1 MKSNLHLFFL
11 SVAVFVLGFGAVNAK
26 NILPAGKKTT
36 LSLIDNSQ
44 GSFIMKSTVGEI
56 TTRTV
61 KTPAGNFV
69 ELLVP
74 GYAKSSDI
82 GAPQLPVKRRLIE
95 VPLKAIPKVVILNKV
110 VKEYKL
116 SDYGIDFK
124 VMPLQP
130 PCPKSGITPPFAY
143 DKEVYKVNSFGNIPL
158 VTVDVL
164 GIMRSVQLGR
174 VNINAV
180 SYNPVTNTIRVVE
193 ELEFK
198 VVFENADFEATRQ
211 LKERYYSPYFV
222 SLYKNLINYIPAASR
237 ENLTQYPVKYAIVAD
252 RMFENQLQQF
262 IAWKRRKGF
271 TVVVAYTDSIGNNT
285 TAIKNWLKS
294 LYDAGTPDD
303 PAPSF
308 ALFVGDINQVAVW
321 NNGNGV
327 TDRNSCEF
335 TGDLYPEMYYGRF
348 SAQNTSQ
355 LQPYIDKT
363 LEYEQYNMPQATF
376 LDTVVMIAGMDSG
389 HGHDWGNG
397 QINYGTI
404 NYFNEAHD
412 IYSNTY
418 LYPSSGSQSASI
430 IQNISDGVSF
440 ANYTAHGSP
449 NGWADPSFTIG
460 DIPGL
465 QNQSKYGL
473 LIGNC
478 CSTSEFQV
486 SECFAEALL
495 RAENKGALGYIG
507 ASNSTYWDE
516 DYYFG
521 VGVGTISENPPP
533 YEETTLGNYD
543 RAWHDHGEVF
553 GDWFTTMDQHVA
565 AGNLAVTESGS
576 NSESY
581 YWDIYNLMGDPSL
594 MVYYSVPEVNPVTHD
609 QFIMVGVGSFTVN
622 AAPFSYVALND
633 NGVLKAAALADE
645 NGEAVLNFTPFVAPG
660 TVELVVTAQNYQP
673 WFENIQVFAPNG
685 PYCIY
690 ESHTYDDDSLGN
702 GNGNP
707 EYDEDVF
714 INLSMVNYGN
724 DDAYNV
730 DVTLSSADPYISFAD
745 TLETYD
751 TLFTNQPVMKND
763 AYLVHLA
770 DDVPDMHAIN
780 VDVFAVDENDSS
792 WQSNFTI
799 TAYAPA
805 VTATKIIIDDSESGN
820 DNGILDPGET
830 AKMILRVENHGH
842 CLAYNVDVSLIPYNS
857 YVNVVSGD
865 TILPLVSTIGVCY
878 PEFTVTVDDNAPV
891 GIIAEMHSH
900 MVCGAYDT
908 VNVFY
913 PQIGELMED
922 WETGDFNKFD
932 WQQGG
937 DQPWQINTQYVFD
950 GFYDAK
956 SGGIGDN
963 EKSELYIQY
972 EVMNEDSITFYRK
985 VSSESGYDY
994 LSFYMDNNMI
1004 AQWSGTSEGW
1014 RREAFYVTPGVHE
1027 FKWVYEKDY
1036 SQSSGSDCGWIDDIK
1051 LPIMM
1056 VTTIFAG
1063 PDDEMCASGVYQCQ
1077 GSATNYDSLYWTT
1090 TGSGTF
1096 ENGNSFNALY
1106 TPSED
1111 DISAGWVNLIF
1122 NQIDVDG
1129 LPASD
1134 TMLLTINNTPAAP
1147 QIPAGPELVD
1157 LFKDTITSYAVLPV
1171 DNTDSY
1177 VWEIYPDSAGTVSG
1191 SDTLGT
1197 VVWDTTFLGNAWIKV
1212 KGVNGCGEGEFSD
1225 SLMIEVI
1232 NSVGIAM
1239 TENSLA
1245 IAIWP
1250 NPASGKF
1257 LINLKSVRE
1266 TRYTI
1271 SIINQLGQKVASM
1284 ETGKFKD
1291 NWKGVFDITGNES
1304 GLYFI
1309 VIENAKEKIV
1319 KKLIL
1324 K

>member
-1 MKSNLHLFFL
+1 MKSKLLVYL
-11 SVAVFVLGFGAVNAK
+11 GVLIFALTLNNVNAK
-26 NILPAGKKTT
+26 EILASGKKTSI
-36 LSLIDNSQ
+36 SLVKNSPE
-44 GSFIMKSTVGEI
+44 SFVMKSTIGEI

-61 KTPAGNFV
+61 KTSAGNFV
-69 ELLVP
+69 QLLIP
-74 GYAKSSDI
+74 SCTKSNNI
-82 GAPQLPVKRRLIE
+82 GAPELPVRRKLIE
-95 VPLKAIPKVVILNKV
+95 VPLKAVPKVVILNKV

-116 SDYGIDFK
+116 DDYGINLK
-124 VMPLQP
+124 VIPSQP
-130 PCPKSGITPPFAY
+130 PCPKSGIMPPFVY
-143 DKEVYKVNSFGNIPL
+143 DKEAYKANSFTSQPL

-198 VVFENADFEATRQ
+198 VVFENADLVATQQ

-222 SLYKNLINYIPAASR
+222 SLYKNLINYIPASNR

-252 RMFENQLQQF
+252 RMFESQLQQF

-308 ALFVGDINQVAVW
+308 ALFVGDIDQVAVW

-335 TGDLYPEMYYGRF
+335 TGDLYPDMYYGRF
-348 SAQNTSQ
+348 SAQNTTQ

-363 LEYEQYNMPQATF
+363 LEYEQYNMPQPTY

-412 IYSNTY
+412 IFSNTY
-418 LYPSSGSQSASI
+418 LYPSSGGQSAAI
-430 IQNISDGVSF
+430 IQNISDGVSY

-460 DIPGL
+460 DIPSL
-465 QNQSKYGL
+465 QNESKYGL

-495 RAENKGALGYIG
+495 RAENKGSLGYIG
-507 ASNSTYWDE
+507 GSNSTYWDE

-576 NSESY
+576 NAESY

-609 QFIMVGVGSFTVN
+609 QFIMIGVGSFTVN

-645 NGEAVLNFTPFVAPG
+645 NGEAVLNFTPFTTPG
-660 TVELVVTAQNYQP
+660 FVELVVTAQNYQP

-685 PYCIY
+685 PYCVY
-690 ESHTYDDDSLGN
+690 DNHTYDDDSLGN

-707 EYDEDVF
+707 EFDEDVF

-730 DVTLSSADPYISFAD
+730 DVTLSSSDPYIVFAD
-745 TLETYD
+745 TTEIYD
-751 TLFTNQPVMKND
+751 TLVTNQPVMKTD
-763 AYLVHLA
+763 AYLVHIA
-770 DDVPDMHAIN
+770 ENVPDMHQIN

-792 WQSNFTI
+792 WQSSFVI
-799 TAYAPA
+799 TAYAPDLM
-805 VTATKIIIDDSESGN
+805 ATKIIIDDSQTGN

-830 AKMILRVENHGH
+830 AKMIVQVENHGH
-842 CLAYNVDVSLIPYNS
+842 CLANNVNVSLIPYNA
-857 YVNVVSGD
+857 YINVVSGD
-865 TILPLVSTIGVCY
+865 TTIPTVSTFGAYY

-900 MVCGAYDT
+900 IVCGAYDII
-908 VNVFY
+908 NVFY
-913 PQIGELMED
+913 PQIGELIED

-937 DQPWQINTQYVFD
+937 DLPWQINTQFVFD

-956 SGGIGDN
+956 SGDIGDN

-985 VSSESGYDY
+985 VSSESGYDF
-994 LSFYMDNNMI
+994 LSFYIDDNMI

-1014 RREAFYVTPGVHE
+1014 RREAFFVTPGVHE
-1027 FKWVYEKDY
+1027 FKWIYEKDY

-1051 LPIMM
+1051 LPTMM

-1063 PDDEMCASGVYQCQ
+1063 PDDEMCANDVYNCQ
-1077 GSATNYDSLYWTT
+1077 GSATNYDTLFWTT

-1096 ENGNSFNALY
+1096 ENGNTFNAEY
-1106 TPSED
+1106 TPSDD
-1111 DISAGWVNLIF
+1111 DIAAGWVNLVF

-1134 TMLLTINNTPAAP
+1134 TMLLTINNGPAAP
-1147 QIPAGPELVD
+1147 QMPAGPEVVD
-1157 LFKDTITSYAVLPV
+1157 LFKVTTTDYTILPV
-1171 DNTDSY
+1171 ENADSY
-1177 VWEIYPDSAGTVSG
+1177 IWEIYPDSAGVVIG
-1191 SDTLGT
+1191 ADTLAT
-1197 VVWDTTFLGNAWIKV
+1197 VNWDTSYLGNAWIKV
-1212 KGVNGCGEGEFSD
+1212 RGVNGCGEGAFSD

-1232 NSVGIAM
+1232 NSVGILQHDKNVEI
-1239 TENSLA
+1239 TL
-1245 IAIWP
+1245 WP
-1250 NPASGKF
+1250 NPSNGKF
-1257 LINLKSVRE
+1257 VLNLKSADE
-1266 TRYTI
+1266 TVFNI
-1271 SIINQLGQKVASM
+1271 SVVNQLGQKVTVLN
-1284 ETGKFKD
+1284 TGKFKG
-1291 NWKGVFDITGNES
+1291 NWKSMFDLSEHQS

-1309 VIENAKEKIV
+1309 VMESSKEKIV

-1324 K
+1324 R